1 MRFKKQWAV
10 AVAATGMAL
19 TVFAQ
24 TGADPGVGGMG
35 GMGSMNP
42 EMHNRMNTHMRAMQ
56 DVRTRMNT
64 ATTPEQKQALMDE
77 HMRLMDEHMSHMQSM
92 RASSRSWSGGAAG
105 ASSMPSD
112 MYSPGPVL

>member
-10 AVAATGMAL
+10 ALAATGMAL

-24 TGADPGVGGMG
+24 TGVGPGMG
-35 GMGSMNP
+35 GMGGMNP

-56 DVRTRMNT
+56 DVRARMST

-92 RASSRSWSGGAAG
+92 RAPSRSWSGGAAG

-112 MYSPGPVL
+112 MYSPGSVL